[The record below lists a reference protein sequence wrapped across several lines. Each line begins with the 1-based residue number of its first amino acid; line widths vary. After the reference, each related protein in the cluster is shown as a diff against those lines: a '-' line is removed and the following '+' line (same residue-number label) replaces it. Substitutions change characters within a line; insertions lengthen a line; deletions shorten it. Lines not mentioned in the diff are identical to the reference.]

1 MKSPGGEGGIRTHG
15 TVSGTPHFECGA
27 FDHSATSPRDETAPA
42 QGRSVAGSA
51 RPLAAVGKVAKP
63 DVQTRRDA
71 LPSAMTKAIVIGAQG
86 GIGSAL
92 AAAIEA
98 RGGEVIRLS
107 RHSDPPLDL
116 DDDGSIAA
124 AAAALAERAPFDLI
138 LIATGLLHGTGVSP
152 EKSVSRIDGAALD
165 RLFRINATG
174 PALVMRHFLPLLAR
188 DRRSVMAAL
197 SARVG
202 SIGDNRLGGWVGY
215 RSAKAA
221 LNQIITTVAIELART
236 HPNIILAGLHPG
248 TVATDLSAPF
258 QRNVAPDR
266 LFTPA
271 QSAAHLLDVIDGLMP
286 TDSGG
291 CLDFAGKRIAP

>member
-1 MKSPGGEGGIRTHG
+1 
-15 TVSGTPHFECGA
+15 
-27 FDHSATSPRDETAPA
+27 
-42 QGRSVAGSA
+42 
-51 RPLAAVGKVAKP
+51 
-63 DVQTRRDA
+63 
-71 LPSAMTKAIVIGAQG
+71 MTKAIVIGAQG

-98 RGGEVIRLS
+98 RGGAVIRLS
-107 RHSDPPLDL
+107 RHSSPSLDL
-116 DDDGSIAA
+116 DDDGAIAA
-124 AAAALAERAPFDLI
+124 AAAALADLAPFDLI
-138 LIATGLLHGTGVSP
+138 LIATGLLHGPGVAP
-152 EKSVSRIDGAALD
+152 EKSVSQIDGAALD

-174 PALVMRHFLPLLAR
+174 PALVMRHFLPLLSR

-221 LNQIITTVAIELART
+221 LNQIIATVAIELART
-236 HPNIILAGLHPG
+236 HPNTILAGLHPG
-248 TVATDLSAPF
+248 TVDTELSAPF
-258 QRNVAPDR
+258 QRNVAPEK

-271 QSAAHLLDVIDGLMP
+271 QSAAHLLDVIDGLAP

-291 CLDFAGKRIAP
+291 CFDFAGKRIAP